1 MIKLIATDMDGT
13 WLKANKTY
21 DHDLFKQGF
30 ELMQEQGVKFVIAS
44 GNQYE
49 NIFSRFPETHDK
61 MYFVAENGALVAKG
75 RQILRMDDLDQA
87 QYQTMLQIVKDY
99 GYPTAVCG
107 LTSAYLFKKDGPEW
121 FEENKKYF
129 NKLKAVDDFDEISD
143 RIFKVSMVT
152 GKEDMP
158 RVINELRK
166 KYPQIGFVSG
176 AEDTI
181 DMSAPGMN
189 KAVGLQHLGQK
200 LGIKPSEMVTFGD
213 SGNDVGMLKY
223 AGQSFAMSTALPEAK
238 KAAREIIGSS
248 EESSVQKKII
258 ALLTGKN

>member
-13 WLKANKTY
+13 WLKDNKTY
-21 DHDLFKQGF
+21 DKELFAKDF
-30 ELMQEQGVKFVIAS
+30 KLMQENNIKFVIAS

-49 NIFSRFPETHDK
+49 NIFSRFPETHDQ

-75 RQILRMDDLDQA
+75 RQILRMDDLDDNL
-87 QYQTMLQIVKDY
+87 YQTMLKIVKDY

-107 LTSAYLFKKDGPEW
+107 LTSAYLLKKDGPEW

-129 NKLKAVDDFDEISD
+129 NKLQAVDDFDEIND

-158 RVINELRK
+158 RVLAELRE
-166 KYPQIGFVSG
+166 KYPHIGFVSG

-200 LGIKPSEMVTFGD
+200 LGIKPSEMVAFGD

-248 EESSVQKKII
+248 EDSSVQKKILE
-258 ALLTGKN
+258 LLTK